1 MLAKKF
7 AAPLIL
13 AVALGGGLVGCSSTK
28 EKESMN
34 ARLDSIAA
42 DAKAAAASAE
52 SAKQSAAAAARA
64 ASEAKAMASDAKAM
78 ASDAKS
84 TAEATDEKLNRMFKK
99 SMYK

>member
-7 AAPLIL
+7 AAPLIV

-28 EKESMN
+28 EKEAMN
-34 ARLDSIAA
+34 TKLDSIAA
-42 DAKAAAASAE
+42 DAKAAASAAQ
-52 SAKQSAAAAARA
+52 SAKRDAAAAARSA
-64 ASEAKAMASDAKAM
+64 AEAKAMAA
-78 ASDAKS
+78 DAKS

>member
-28 EKESMN
+28 EKEAMN
-34 ARLDSIAA
+34 ARLDGIAA

-52 SAKQSAAAAARA
+52 SAKASAAAAARA
-64 ASEAKAMASDAKAM
+64 AAEAKAMAA
-78 ASDAKS
+78 DAKS

>member
-7 AAPLIL
+7 AAPLIV

-28 EKESMN
+28 DKESMN
-34 ARLDSIAA
+34 TKLDSIAA
-42 DAKAAAASAE
+42 DAKAAASAAE
-52 SAKQSAAAAARA
+52 SAKRDAAAAARSA
-64 ASEAKAMASDAKAM
+64 AEAKAMAA
-78 ASDAKS
+78 DAKS

>member
-28 EKESMN
+28 EKETMN
-34 ARLDSIAA
+34 SRLDGIAA
-42 DAKAAAASAE
+42 DARAAAASAE

-64 ASEAKAMASDAKAM
+64 AAEAKAMAA
-78 ASDAKS
+78 DAKS